1 MVQQPARYTVGDV
14 IKIGMANVTM
24 NDKAKGPMIFRK
36 SANSVALESPPVEG
50 AAANDNEASS
60 SKMVPDPKYFQPR
73 WCPPGLTHSQYRKLQ
88 RLRAKEKRERE
99 AERVFNEM
107 HPIYPQSKRRAR
119 AAETQIE
126 AATLMTP
133 DVPAGAIGTSGMP
146 EDPAGATRCS
156 GDGSA
161 APITHGA
168 GNAPIDAEISTS
180 TGEAASIDEM
190 LDYEDS
196 PDRPAMDVN
205 VIAFYDYQ

>member
-1 MVQQPARYTVGDV
+1 
-14 IKIGMANVTM
+14 
-24 NDKAKGPMIFRK
+24 
-36 SANSVALESPPVEG
+36 
-50 AAANDNEASS
+50 
-60 SKMVPDPKYFQPR
+60 
-73 WCPPGLTHSQYRKLQ
+73 LQ

-119 AAETQIE
+119 AAETSSFGSESVQ
-126 AATLMTP
+126 
-133 DVPAGAIGTSGMP
+133 AGAIGTSGVP

-161 APITHGA
+161 APITQGA
-168 GNAPIDAEISTS
+168 GNAPIDAEISTA
-180 TGEAASIDEM
+180 TGEPASVDEM